1 MCTAPAITRQPR
13 PQRRPRVPQPHGDTC
28 QVGGFLR
35 FHNGDFRWFSERW
48 HPSDFLDLQI
58 PVSQDMQKDLGS
70 YETLAKICLLYILGH
85 LVPSQRI
92 PVALKSLSD
101 NTGAEA
107 NSNSLFTTK
116 SPQCFFIEHLCML
129 TSTIHAALD
138 VSHIPGHLNT
148 LADRISRLNLDEAL
162 PADLKASERI
172 RLSLDQLWYP
182 QRNPTVF
189 PKGSQL
195 SWPLPQP
202 RFRV

>member
-1 MCTAPAITRQPR
+1 
-13 PQRRPRVPQPHGDTC
+13 
-28 QVGGFLR
+28 
-35 FHNGDFRWFSERW
+35 
-48 HPSDFLDLQI
+48 
-58 PVSQDMQKDLGS
+58 MQKDLGS